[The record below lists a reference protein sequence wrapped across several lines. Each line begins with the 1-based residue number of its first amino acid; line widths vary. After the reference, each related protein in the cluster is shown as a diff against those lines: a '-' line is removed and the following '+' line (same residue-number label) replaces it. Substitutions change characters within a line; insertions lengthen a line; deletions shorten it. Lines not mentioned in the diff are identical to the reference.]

1 MSFPIRAI
9 VKLRRILLIGLVI
22 AGAFYAVMLMPK
34 MLRLLRKLNQEDI
47 GKEII
52 FSRIASTLIVP
63 LDTGACRVA
72 RWSNFVENIIN
83 KKSYEPARAFRDL
96 WSLVPI
102 NHEMH
107 EQVHTISYT
116 Y

>member
-1 MSFPIRAI
+1 MSFPVRAI
-9 VKLRRILLIGLVI
+9 VKLKRILFMGLVI

-63 LDTGACRVA
+63 LDTGKHLQHHASLLV
-72 RWSNFVENIIN
+72 
-83 KKSYEPARAFRDL
+83 KSAIEVIECNTEKLP
-96 WSLVPI
+96 
-102 NHEMH
+102 
-107 EQVHTISYT
+107 
-116 Y
+116 

>member
-34 MLRLLRKLNQEDI
+34 MLRLLRKLNQEDT

-63 LDTGACRVA
+63 LDTGKHLQHHASLLVNC
-72 RWSNFVENIIN
+72 SL
-83 KKSYEPARAFRDL
+83 AFPIKVIRDFKIRDATAL
-96 WSLVPI
+96 RRGRK
-102 NHEMH
+102 
-107 EQVHTISYT
+107 
-116 Y
+116 

>member
-47 GKEII
+47 DKEII

-63 LDTGACRVA
+63 LDTG
-72 RWSNFVENIIN
+72 
-83 KKSYEPARAFRDL
+83 KHL
-96 WSLVPI
+96 
-102 NHEMH
+102 
-107 EQVHTISYT
+107 
-116 Y
+116 